1 MTGRSAN
8 STGRKGSRTN
18 KFLVSVIL
26 VVLLSL
32 VSWTFFYMKQM
43 PLASAETSVVVGFWL
58 LIVFGTRWI
67 LNLIGRSKRH
77 TTVHAKGHS
86 KSHL

>member
-8 STGRKGSRTN
+8 STGRKSSRTN
-18 KFLVSVIL
+18 KFLVSLIL

-32 VSWTFFYMKQM
+32 ASWTFFYMKQM

-67 LNLIGRSKRH
+67 LSLVSRTKRR
-77 TTVHAKGHS
+77 TATHAKGH
-86 KSHL
+86 